1 MQTLIHPEDFINK
14 RFDKAWFNWDCC

>member
-1 MQTLIHPEDFINK
+1 MRPMIQPEDLINQ

>member
-1 MQTLIHPEDFINK
+1 MQTIIYPEDLINK